1 MEPMIWRGWFHCL
14 KIEHFCFIFRSVYSY
29 MPVFLWK
36 ERMNRMGLDS
46 YNELMKLVA
55 ERQNGDVDDGK
66 EV

>member
-1 MEPMIWRGWFHCL
+1 
-14 KIEHFCFIFRSVYSY
+14 

-46 YNELMKLVA
+46 YKELMKLVA